1 MAERT
6 QFAAPRSNKVM
17 CCEKAA
23 EVATSLA
30 VNAYTLVK
38 AAIKHLL
45 HGKDRKSSPATFGK
59 LFDLPPELRDSI
71 YEHYFSGDIGL
82 SCRGQPRSPHAAA
95 ILLANKQL
103 YEEAKPVMLKVA
115 TFSINLDAKHSKH
128 PEREMTYY
136 FDHPLQTGEHFIGD
150 TTVFKKFRNFH
161 LYLDTPPLSLKN
173 SQNTHWQR
181 AYGNIVTTVIAI
193 ERRCRSHLRILINL
207 GNLAP
212 DNKETIDFTTILL
225 VLPRCPN
232 LSFRRVATKE
242 DKPQHRTETQLSMD
256 AGGQAWVARTSEDAW
271 ARFAR
276 FVAIHFLG
284 QTARSQGFQLN
295 LENHDRTA
303 KRAVQ
308 GETVLDLVK
317 EAAGLDDKE
326 GGLVGAGAMIARR
339 DGPKKLSC
347 TRASLLQGRWCIV
360 RQ

>member
-150 TTVFKKFRNFH
+150 TTVFKKFRNVRH
-161 LYLDTPPLSLKN
+161 GVPAPLSVFYE
-173 SQNTHWQR
+173 R
-181 AYGNIVTTVIAI
+181 ALTPHSSTSTSTRLLSASRTPRTRTGSALTAI
-193 ERRCRSHLRILINL
+193 SSRL
-207 GNLAP
+207 
-212 DNKETIDFTTILL
+212 
-225 VLPRCPN
+225 
-232 LSFRRVATKE
+232 
-242 DKPQHRTETQLSMD
+242 
-256 AGGQAWVARTSEDAW
+256 
-271 ARFAR
+271 
-276 FVAIHFLG
+276 
-284 QTARSQGFQLN
+284 
-295 LENHDRTA
+295 
-303 KRAVQ
+303 
-308 GETVLDLVK
+308 
-317 EAAGLDDKE
+317 
-326 GGLVGAGAMIARR
+326 
-339 DGPKKLSC
+339 
-347 TRASLLQGRWCIV
+347 
-360 RQ
+360 